1 MTQPALTGKQR
12 PQHAKIPLWPL
23 PLAITLIFL
32 FAVHAAYA
40 LSIRDG
46 WVPACIPYLE
56 GCVSISRAA
65 RHGVGNL
72 LFKWLVIP
80 CAGLHA
86 LVWWLSARWLAR
98 DLPASTAIQSMRIL
112 GITSACALAVYAMFL
127 GTQGEVYGFL
137 RRYGVTVYFGFGF
150 LAQLLLLR
158 VAAHGDAIR
167 PGLRRLMAA
176 VCIWMLLLGVANVIA
191 GFVVDDEALRDRVE
205 NALEWQ
211 LGLLLVGW
219 FGFLALAWKRDGVR
233 WDSIAIRFIGR
244 GRD

>member
-1 MTQPALTGKQR
+1 MPPPAARSKPSITSSV
-12 PQHAKIPLWPL
+12 LWLL
-23 PLAITLIFL
+23 PLSITLIFL
-32 FAVHAAYA
+32 FAVHLAYA

-46 WVPACIPYLE
+46 WVPACVPYLE

-72 LFKWLVIP
+72 WFRWLVIP

-86 LVWWLSARWLAR
+86 LVWWISSRWLAQGE
-98 DLPASTAIQSMRIL
+98 PASRAIAAMRVL
-112 GITSACALAVYAMFL
+112 GIVSACALAVYAWFL
-127 GTQGEVYGFL
+127 GSQGEVYGFL

-158 VAAHGDAIR
+158 VATRRAVIA

-176 VCIWMLLLGVANVIA
+176 LCVWMLSLGVANVMA
-191 GFVVDDEALRDRVE
+191 GVVVDDTVLRDRIE

-219 FGFLALAWKRDGVR
+219 FALLGVAWKRGGVR
-233 WDSIAIRFIGR
+233 WMGGPNIVAKS

>member
-1 MTQPALTGKQR
+1 MTQPALTRQR
-12 PQHAKIPLWPL
+12 PQRAKAPLWLL
-23 PLAITLIFL
+23 PLAITVTFM

-46 WVPACIPYLE
+46 WVPTCIPYLE

-65 RHGVGNL
+65 RYGVGNL

-86 LVWWLSARWLAR
+86 LVWWLSARWLAKGQR
-98 DLPASTAIQSMRIL
+98 ASTAIQSMRIL

-158 VAAHGDAIR
+158 VAAQRHAIR
-167 PGLRRLMAA
+167 PRLRRVMSA
-176 VCIWMLLLGVANVIA
+176 VCICMLLLGVANVIA
-191 GFVVDDEALRDRVE
+191 GFVVDDPATRDRIE

-219 FGFLALAWKRDGVR
+219 FALLALAWKIACLQWPAEASQPADG
-233 WDSIAIRFIGR
+233 